1 MLVVAL
7 SLVSLMGYGFTV
19 LAIRGIAILVVAGI
33 ISTIGCYLSI
43 DDAKKVLI
51 LVFPPAIGTLLYS
64 WVYGGNSIPYL
75 ANFVLLAM
83 TTSYFMESVIIYFAV
98 PFAVISVV
106 FMAFSPETIAE
117 IEYTM
122 AGVVTRIFLFIV
134 TAILLYFAMKRGVVK
149 KTEETLSIVQNN
161 AKVANTIS
169 ANLNTTIHKSM
180 SSVHALAD
188 GSSSVKSAAS
198 QMGQVVED
206 TANATVSVMDKINA
220 ATTEINRNHE
230 LAVSLDQG
238 FQKVQSAVEKGNG
251 AIQTAKSSIL
261 SMEETVDSASKST
274 DSLLTEMN
282 RITSILG
289 EINSIASQTNLLSL
303 NASIEAARAGEHG
316 RGFAVVADEI
326 RALSE
331 ESAKAANNIQEILTW
346 LTDTIGQISKEITA
360 GTDAASASVELVG
373 GLMDYF
379 SNINDA
385 TDEASQIVDEE
396 YKIIEHVKEH
406 FGNIQQ
412 EIETLVATSEENS
425 ATIQNITDTITSQ
438 NDSIRSISA
447 EIDEISS
454 LSADLEQHFGEDN

>member
-1 MLVVAL
+1 MEKLHKRNLIIVWCSVVAL

-43 DDAKKVLI
+43 DDVKKVLI

-98 PFAVISVV
+98 PFTVISVV
-106 FMAFSPETIAE
+106 FMIFSPETIAGSD
-117 IEYTM
+117 YSM
-122 AGVVTRIFLFIV
+122 AGVVTRVFLFIV
-134 TAILLYFAMKRGVVK
+134 TAILLYFATKRGAGVVK

-169 ANLNTTIHKSM
+169 T
-180 SSVHALAD
+180 
-188 GSSSVKSAAS
+188 
-198 QMGQVVED
+198 
-206 TANATVSVMDKINA
+206 MDKINA

-261 SMEETVDSASKST
+261 SMEETVDSARKST

-346 LTDTIGQISKEITA
+346 LTDTTGQISKEITA

>member
-1 MLVVAL
+1 
-7 SLVSLMGYGFTV
+7 MGYGFTV

-43 DDAKKVLI
+43 DDVKKVLI
-51 LVFPPAIGTLLYS
+51 IVFPPAIGTLLYS

-106 FMAFSPETIAE
+106 FMAFSPETIAG

-134 TAILLYFAMKRGVVK
+134 TAILLYFATKRGAGVVK

-198 QMGQVVED
+198 QMGQVVEN

-220 ATTEINRNHE
+220 AT
-230 LAVSLDQG
+230 
-238 FQKVQSAVEKGNG
+238 
-251 AIQTAKSSIL
+251 
-261 SMEETVDSASKST
+261 
-274 DSLLTEMN
+274 TEMN

-346 LTDTIGQISKEITA
+346 LTDTTGQISKEITA

-425 ATIQNITDTITSQ
+425 ATIQNITDTIMSQ

>member
-1 MLVVAL
+1 M
-7 SLVSLMGYGFTV
+7 
-19 LAIRGIAILVVAGI
+19 
-33 ISTIGCYLSI
+33 
-43 DDAKKVLI
+43 
-51 LVFPPAIGTLLYS
+51 
-64 WVYGGNSIPYL
+64 
-75 ANFVLLAM
+75 
-83 TTSYFMESVIIYFAV
+83 
-98 PFAVISVV
+98 
-106 FMAFSPETIAE
+106 
-117 IEYTM
+117 
-122 AGVVTRIFLFIV
+122 
-134 TAILLYFAMKRGVVK
+134 
-149 KTEETLSIVQNN
+149 
-161 AKVANTIS
+161 
-169 ANLNTTIHKSM
+169 
-180 SSVHALAD
+180 
-188 GSSSVKSAAS
+188 
-198 QMGQVVED
+198 
-206 TANATVSVMDKINA
+206 
-220 ATTEINRNHE
+220 
-230 LAVSLDQG
+230 
-238 FQKVQSAVEKGNG
+238 QSAVEKGNG

-261 SMEETVDSASKST
+261 SMGGDRRFRAQIDRFAAYRDEPDHIDSRRDQFHCIPDESVVV
-274 DSLLTEMN
+274 
-282 RITSILG
+282 
-289 EINSIASQTNLLSL
+289 

-346 LTDTIGQISKEITA
+346 LTDTTGQISKEITA